1 VGIQNCSQLLWTI
14 KWWWQNGGEKWH
26 RVCGETREWR
36 ECGNGIVF
44 REWQKMALRCGNDR
58 NGIKG
63 GRNGIVL
70 EEWPELPK
78 MGSRCENGRNGIVLR
93 EWQEWHHIVGIA
105 GMAEK
110 ARHVIFHEND
120 RNGIMI
126 AGIEF

>member
-1 VGIQNCSQLLWTI
+1 MQLLWAI

-44 REWQKMALRCGNDR
+44 CEWQKWQKVALHCGND
-58 NGIKG
+58 
-63 GRNGIVL
+63 RNGIVL
-70 EEWPELPK
+70 EEWPELLK
-78 MGSRCENGRNGIVLR
+78 MGLHCENGRNGIILQ

-110 ARHVIFHEND
+110 AWHVIFREND
-120 RNGIMI
+120 GNGIMI